1 MNWTKP
7 YCRWLLWRAFRF
19 AKRIRSCVPGRL
31 SGNQLSPIRASH
43 GQATVETALI
53 MMTVMLPLTFGV
65 VALADVAWTYHALV
79 TLTRQGARYAATHC
93 YEDDN
98 GSNVVTWMQLN
109 SPPFLDRPQLVA
121 GTVQI
126 SVNYWSHDLANQ
138 VSSPFSSCGST
149 CTPECVPDAVTVSI
163 SGYQLRH
170 LLPLL
175 GPSLQDGIAVPAFST
190 TVEIQSAGG
199 DPETLIAA
207 P

>member
-1 MNWTKP
+1 MSSLRTFV
-7 YCRWLLWRAFRF
+7 RQLLNRR
-19 AKRIRSCVPGRL
+19 CVP
-31 SGNQLSPIRASH
+31 SPASR

-53 MMTVMLPLTFGV
+53 MMTVMLPLTFGI

-93 YEDDN
+93 FEDDS
-98 GSNVVTWMQLN
+98 GSNVVTWMQSN
-109 SPPFLDRPQLVA
+109 SPPFLDRPQMA
-121 GTVQI
+121 GGTVQI
-126 SVNYWSHDLANQ
+126 LVNYWSHDLANQ
-138 VSSPFSSCGST
+138 VSNPFSSCGST

-163 SGYQLRH
+163 SGYQFRH

-175 GPSLQDGIAVPAFST
+175 GLQPLEVPSFAT

-199 DPETLIAA
+199 DPETGISA

>member
-1 MNWTKP
+1 MRFLAQFQND
-7 YCRWLLWRAFRF
+7 CVAGRVSGSSLLATG
-19 AKRIRSCVPGRL
+19 RSTR
-31 SGNQLSPIRASH
+31 

-53 MMTVMLPLTFGV
+53 MMTVMLPLIFGV

-93 YEDDN
+93 FEDDS
-98 GSNVVTWMQLN
+98 GSNVVSWMQAN
-109 SPPFLDRPQLVA
+109 SPPFLDRPQLVG

-126 SVNYWSHDLANQ
+126 LVNYWSHDVVNQ
-138 VSSPFSSCGST
+138 VSNPYSGCVST
-149 CTPECVPDAVTVSI
+149 CTPACVPDSVTVSI

-175 GPSLQDGIAVPAFST
+175 GLQPLQVPGFAT

-199 DPETLIAA
+199 DPETGIAA